1 MPLPPLLPLSLIML
15 LPMPSILPS
24 LLSMSGCFLLLFPL
38 SLKAMF
44 LLYYKLPL
52 LLLPPLLPPSRLLS
66 LLPFLCHCP
75 LPFPLLP
82 LLLPLMPTPLP
93 PPQLPLVLPL
103 LLPLLLLLLLLQVR
117 WRVIHLWCTP
127 LDTSFDWSPPLKE
140 KMLQRPAQSRHPHH
154 RCADGTSVA
163 AQVEKLPPI
172 FGSRKST

>member
-1 MPLPPLLPLSLIML
+1 
-15 LPMPSILPS
+15 
-24 LLSMSGCFLLLFPL
+24 
-38 SLKAMF
+38 MF

-82 LLLPLMPTPLP
+82 LLLPLVPTPLP

-117 WRVIHLWCTP
+117 WRVIHLRCTP

-140 KMLQRPAQSRHPHH
+140 KMLHLPAQSRYPHH